1 MVMARKLL
9 SLLGVAWLAAL
20 LFSPPPAAQA
30 QDETTWL
37 LDQIN
42 TLRAGL
48 GLPPYALNASLSAA
62 AAQHSQ
68 YMAAACDITH
78 VESNGS
84 TPQSRAAANGYGGTN
99 VSENIYGGGIARASD
114 AWDFW
119 IHSPVHYAGLT
130 SDYETE
136 VGIGIAGGLCNT
148 YTLDFGH
155 GGSAAAPAVAVQPA
169 AGQAAAPPAP
179 TRYIPPAPTFTP
191 TPTILTLTPSATWTL
206 TPTHTPS
213 FTPTLPPPTLTAS
226 PTVAETATPAA
237 AAAVAFVS
245 SPTETPSLLPPT
257 FTPIPPS
264 PMPVITALPA
274 ARKESKGLEMRNL
287 IPFALVGQIVLI
299 GLAGFAYFR
308 RSR

>member
-1 MVMARKLL
+1 MARKLL
-9 SLLGVAWLAAL
+9 SLVGAVGLVAL
-20 LFSPPPAAQA
+20 LISPLPTVQA

-37 LDQIN
+37 LGQIN

-48 GLPPYALNASLSAA
+48 GLPPYALNAQLTAA
-62 AAQHSQ
+62 ATQHSQ
-68 YMAAACDITH
+68 YMAVGCNITH

-99 VSENIYGGGIARASD
+99 VSENIYGGSIARASD

-130 SDYETE
+130 SDYENE
-136 VGIGIAGGLCNT
+136 VGIGIASGLCNT

-155 GGSAAAPAVAVQPA
+155 SGGASAPVVAAQPA
-169 AGQAAAPPAP
+169 GGQAAAPPAP
-179 TRYIPPAPTFTP
+179 TRYVPPPPTFTP

-213 FTPTLPPPTLTAS
+213 AAPTLPPPTLAAS
-226 PTVAETATPAA
+226 PTVAATATPTAA
-237 AAAVAFVS
+237 EVAFVPS
-245 SPTETPSLLPPT
+245 ATATPSPLPPT
-257 FTPIPPS
+257 FTPVPPS
-264 PMPVITALPA
+264 PTPLITALPA
-274 ARKESKGLEMRNL
+274 APKESTGFEVRDL
-287 IPFALVGQIVLI
+287 IPYALVGQMVLI

-308 RSR
+308 RSRRP

>member
-1 MVMARKLL
+1 MARKLL
-9 SLLGVAWLAAL
+9 SVLCAAWLAAL
-20 LFSPPPAAQA
+20 LFSPPRSVQA

-37 LDQIN
+37 LNQIN
-42 TLRAGL
+42 TLRASV
-48 GLPPYALNASLSAA
+48 GLPPYALNAQLTAA
-62 AAQHSQ
+62 ATQHSQ

-130 SDYETE
+130 SDYENE

-155 GGSAAAPAVAVQPA
+155 NGGAAAPAVAAQPS
-169 AGQAAAPPAP
+169 GDQAAAPPAP
-179 TRYIPPAPTFTP
+179 TRYIPPPPTFTP

-213 FTPTLPPPTLTAS
+213 STPTLPLPTLTAS
-226 PTVAETATPAA
+226 PTVAETATPTV
-237 AAAVAFVS
+237 AAVAFVP

-257 FTPIPPS
+257 FTPVPPS
-264 PMPVITALPA
+264 PTPVITALPA
-274 ARKESKGLEMRNL
+274 ARKESKGLEVRNL

>member
-1 MVMARKLL
+1 MARKLL
-9 SLLGVAWLAAL
+9 SLLCMVWLAAL
-20 LFSPPPAAQA
+20 WFSPLPAAQA
-30 QDETTWL
+30 QDEVTWL
-37 LDQIN
+37 LNQIN

-48 GLPPYALNASLSAA
+48 GLAPYTLNAQLSAA
-62 AAQHSQ
+62 AVQHSQ

-99 VSENIYGGGIARASD
+99 VSENIYGGSIARASD

-130 SDYETE
+130 SDYETD
-136 VGIGIAGGLCNT
+136 VGIGIASGLCNT
-148 YTLDFGH
+148 FTLNFGH
-155 GGSAAAPAVAVQPA
+155 SGGGGSAPAAAAQPA
-169 AGQAAAPPAP
+169 AAQAAAPAP
-179 TRYIPPAPTFTP
+179 TRYVPPPPTFTP

-213 FTPTLPPPTLTAS
+213 ATPTVTAS
-226 PTVAETATPAA
+226 PPLAATTTPTEP
-237 AAAVAFVS
+237 AAVAFVP
-245 SPTETPSLLPPT
+245 SPTETPSPLPPT
-257 FTPIPPS
+257 FTPESSS
-264 PMPVITALPA
+264 PTPVITALPA
-274 ARKESKGLEMRNL
+274 AQKEAQSFEVRDL